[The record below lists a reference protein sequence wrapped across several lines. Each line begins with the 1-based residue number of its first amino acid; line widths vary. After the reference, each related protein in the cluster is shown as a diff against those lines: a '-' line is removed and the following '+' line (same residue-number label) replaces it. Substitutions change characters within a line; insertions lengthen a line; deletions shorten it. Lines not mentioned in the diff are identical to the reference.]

1 MLTCL
6 DLITSFIRDG
16 SYVPVAQEDK
26 VVLHESLL
34 DWIRKKEPSAILAIP
49 DYLKTKYAVLVS
61 LLIKMDYP
69 QFWPDVFD
77 VRIVKFVDSKALFQI
92 RSLSPPHLLMYLKV
106 LYYVDEEIVQGAG
119 GIRAPKE
126 RPDLDAGMR
135 VKDCLRDNY
144 ISIIFQSW

>member
-77 VRIVKFVDSKALFQI
+77 VRIVKFTDSKALFQI

>member
-77 VRIVKFVDSKALFQI
+77 VRIVKFIDSKALFQI

-144 ISIIFQSW
+144 ISIK

>member
-34 DWIRKKEPSAILAIP
+34 DWKKEPSAILAIP

-77 VRIVKFVDSKALFQI
+77 VRIVKFIDSKALFQI

>member
-1 MLTCL
+1 M
-6 DLITSFIRDG
+6 
-16 SYVPVAQEDK
+16 
-26 VVLHESLL
+26 SLL

-77 VRIVKFVDSKALFQI
+77 VRIVKFIDSKALFQI

>member
-34 DWIRKKEPSAILAIP
+34 DWIRKKGPSAILAIP

-77 VRIVKFVDSKALFQI
+77 VRIVKFIDSKALFQI

>member
-77 VRIVKFVDSKALFQI
+77 VRIVKFIDSKALFQI

-126 RPDLDAGMR
+126 RCRYASEGLSSR
-135 VKDCLRDNY
+135 
-144 ISIIFQSW
+144 

>member
-77 VRIVKFVDSKALFQI
+77 VGMVIVIDSKALFQI

-126 RPDLDAGMR
+126 RTDLDAGMR

-144 ISIIFQSW
+144 ISLIFQSW

>member
-77 VRIVKFVDSKALFQI
+77 VRIVKFIDSKALFQI

>member
-16 SYVPVAQEDK
+16 SYVPAAQEDK

-77 VRIVKFVDSKALFQI
+77 VRIVKFIDSKALFQI